1 MELKYLVK
9 QGKEKCFL
17 GHGTQQRRYRGVYLS
32 LKATEASL
40 QLAGGINAS
49 PRCVI
54 IPQMGV
60 KKTLRTNIAQYFTRP
75 YFTQAIFCARLQSVG
90 KVRIFGIWVFFFG
103 IGNKNEYFDTVQS
116 KVFKFVTFGANSCN
130 FDKYCR

>member
-1 MELKYLVK
+1 M
-9 QGKEKCFL
+9 

-32 LKATEASL
+32 VKATESSL
-40 QLAGGINAS
+40 QPAGGINAS

-60 KKTLRTNIAQYFTRP
+60 KKTLRTNLAQYFTRP
-75 YFTQAIFCARLQSVG
+75 YLYKLFFARLPAVG
-90 KVRIFGIWVFFFG
+90 EVGIFSIWVFFLR
-103 IGNKNEYFDTVQS
+103 IVNKNEYLGTVQS

-130 FDKYCR
+130 FDQYCR